1 MDNAARYDN
10 WQSLPQL
17 FFEKAAELGAAPLFW
32 AKRNDTWQPTSWAQ
46 ASDDVRALARG
57 LLSLGVTP
65 GDRVLLVCENRPEWG
80 IADLAIMA
88 AGAIT
93 VPAYTTNTVDDHT
106 HLITDCDP
114 KVTIVSSDQLAERL
128 LPAMRNT
135 GTASTVV
142 TLEGTGGQSDGIE
155 IINWRD
161 LMGDSAVGADDI
173 DGQIATI
180 ARTDTACLIYTSGTG
195 GAPKGVMLSHGAI
208 LCNCTGAYHL
218 FNDAG
223 MLDIDSETFLSF
235 LPLSHSYEHTAGL
248 HFPISIGAEIYYA
261 EGVDKLSANM
271 AETRPTIMTA
281 VPRLYESMH
290 QRIVSGIER
299 KGGLSEK
306 LFKKTVALGI
316 KQYENGTAGMSL
328 LERLQN
334 KLLDRLVRKKVGE
347 RFGGRLK
354 AFVSGGAPLNYD
366 IGVFFL
372 ALGVRLLQG
381 YGQTETAP
389 VVSANLP
396 GKIKIDTVGP
406 AFPGVDVKIAADGEI
421 LIHGELT
428 MQGYWNAPEL
438 TAEALID
445 GWVHT
450 GDIGELD
457 EDGYIKI
464 TDRKKDIIVNSG
476 GDNVSPQR
484 VEGVLVF
491 EPEFGQAMVHGDKRA
506 HLVAVV
512 VPDEDFTAEWAK
524 ANNLENDL
532 AALADS
538 EAFHERLREGLER
551 AKARLSPIEQ
561 VRRFIIAAE
570 GFTTENGMMTPSLKI
585 RRHEIRKLYGER
597 LEALYGRKRS

>member
-17 FFEKAAELGAAPLFW
+17 FFEKAAERGAAPLFW
-32 AKRNDTWQPTSWAQ
+32 AKRNDTWQPTTWAQ

-65 GDRVLLVCENRPEWG
+65 GDRVLLVSENRPEWG
-80 IADLAIMA
+80 ITDLAIMA

-135 GTASTVV
+135 GTTSTVV

-161 LMGDSAVGADDI
+161 LMGDSAAGADDI

-180 ARTDTACLIYTSGTG
+180 ARADTACLIYTSGTG

-316 KQYENGTAGMSL
+316 KQYENGTAGMSP

-512 VPDEDFTAEWAK
+512 VPDEGFTAEWAK

>member
-316 KQYENGTAGMSL
+316 KQYENGTAGMSP

-512 VPDEDFTAEWAK
+512 VPDEGFTAEWAK

-551 AKARLSPIEQ
+551 TKARLSPIEQ